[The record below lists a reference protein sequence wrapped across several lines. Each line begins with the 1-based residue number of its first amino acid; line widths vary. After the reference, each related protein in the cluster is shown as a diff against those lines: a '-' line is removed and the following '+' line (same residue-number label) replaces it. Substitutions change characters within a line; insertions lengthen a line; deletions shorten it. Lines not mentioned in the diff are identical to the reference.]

1 MGQSGRITSVAQC
14 YAHALT
20 IEHEAVARYREFADY
35 LEERGNEATARLFR
49 ELAKFEAEH
58 ESVLEQRAKDMALPR
73 LKAWQYSWLDDA
85 PPESVDH
92 NLVFHLMTPFDALKI
107 AEGAERRA
115 QTFFEQIAAS
125 AEDSEVRALAR
136 DMAREEAEHV
146 KWISKQI
153 SRTPRPL
160 ADDAIVPSAFLG

>member
-1 MGQSGRITSVAQC
+1 MGQASRITSVAQC

-20 IEHEAVARYREFADY
+20 IEREAVTRYREFADH
-35 LEERGNEATARLFR
+35 LEERGNETTARLFR

-58 ESVLEQRAKDMALPR
+58 EMILERRSTGMALPK

-92 NLVFHLMTPFDALKI
+92 DLVFHLMTPFDALKI

-115 QTFFEQIAAS
+115 QTFFETIATS
-125 AEDSEVRALAR
+125 AEDSEVRSLAR

-146 KWISKQI
+146 KWIGKQL
-153 SRTPRPL
+153 SRTPPPL
-160 ADDAIVPSAFLG
+160 AGDAIVPSAFHG